1 MPPTTKAP
9 HAYATYVAIR
19 DILKEQREFMGI
31 TQVELAKRVH
41 LSGNTISRTEIGP
54 GAPSLDTL
62 ILVLKELELD
72 WLEFWEMVDAR
83 LEHPLSANTEKDI
96 E

>member
-1 MPPTTKAP
+1 MPPTKKAP

-19 DILKEQREFMGI
+19 DILKEQREFMGLSRRD
-31 TQVELAKRVH
+31 LAQRTH
-41 LSGNTISRTEIGP
+41 LAENTISRTELGP
-54 GAPSLDTL
+54 GAPSLDTM
-62 ILVLKELELD
+62 ILALKALELD

-83 LEHPLSANTEKDI
+83 LEHPLSAKTEKDI